1 MPIEFRLPS
10 LGENVRAGDVVKV
23 LVKEGDVIEANQGIC
38 ELETDKAVVEIPCP
52 YAGRILKLHFK
63 EGQTVEVGQVM
74 LTLARPDESELP
86 PAEPAGA
93 APVAAAKTPEGGDGR
108 DQAGVSV
115 GAVGSGVSAQ
125 PATVSISTPS
135 PTVGTAQSGVGGP
148 SLAAEPI
155 YGPSEPIPAGPL
167 ARRLAR
173 HLGVDLRYVRGSG
186 PGGRITP
193 EDVEAAARM
202 AGGAVAAAPGAAV
215 TAAVAPAAAPAAPTV
230 TPAAKP
236 AAAPVAPAPPAVTP
250 PPGEPGRDAW
260 GPIRRERMSR
270 IRLTIAEQ
278 MVRSVSNIPHVTNF
292 DEADVTELEQLRKQ
306 VPENFVGAG
315 IKLTLMPFVMKAVAI
330 ALRHHPAI
338 NASLDME
345 RQEVVYKEYVHLGV
359 AVDTPRGLV
368 VPVVRNADRM
378 SIPELARAL
387 ASLAERA
394 RNAQFGLEEL
404 RGGTFTISNLGAV
417 GGRFSTPIINYPEVA
432 ILLLGRSR
440 WQPVVREGKIEP
452 RFMMPL
458 SLSYDHRLIDGATA
472 QRFLNEVIDWL
483 QSPGR
488 LLLAE

>member
-1 MPIEFRLPS
+1 
-10 LGENVRAGDVVKV
+10 
-23 LVKEGDVIEANQGIC
+23 
-38 ELETDKAVVEIPCP
+38 
-52 YAGRILKLHFK
+52 
-63 EGQTVEVGQVM
+63 
-74 LTLARPDESELP
+74 
-86 PAEPAGA
+86 
-93 APVAAAKTPEGGDGR
+93 
-108 DQAGVSV
+108 
-115 GAVGSGVSAQ
+115 
-125 PATVSISTPS
+125 
-135 PTVGTAQSGVGGP
+135 
-148 SLAAEPI
+148 
-155 YGPSEPIPAGPL
+155 
-167 ARRLAR
+167 
-173 HLGVDLRYVRGSG
+173 
-186 PGGRITP
+186 
-193 EDVEAAARM
+193 
-202 AGGAVAAAPGAAV
+202 
-215 TAAVAPAAAPAAPTV
+215 
-230 TPAAKP
+230 
-236 AAAPVAPAPPAVTP
+236 
-250 PPGEPGRDAW
+250 
-260 GPIRRERMSR
+260 MSR

>member
-10 LGENVRAGDVVKV
+10 LGENVRTGDVVKV
-23 LVKEGDVIEANQGIC
+23 LVKEGDVIEANQGVC

-52 YAGRILKLHFK
+52 HAGRIIKVHFQ
-63 EGQTVEVGQVM
+63 EGQTVEVGQVL
-74 LTLARPDESELP
+74 LTLAAPGE
-86 PAEPAGA
+86 AEATAA
-93 APVAAAKTPEGGDGR
+93 APVAPPAEVTPPQPEKP
-108 DQAGVSV
+108 AGPVE
-115 GAVGSGVSAQ
+115 AVSASSAGSDGLRGQVAVAGGMVAAQ
-125 PATVSISTPS
+125 P
-135 PTVGTAQSGVGGP
+135 
-148 SLAAEPI
+148 L
-155 YGPSEPIPAGPL
+155 YGPEEPIPAGPL

-173 HLGVDLRYVRGSG
+173 ELGVDLRFVRGSG

-193 EDVEAAARM
+193 EDVEAVARSVVPPK
-202 AGGAVAAAPGAAV
+202 ALGPSAPQVAAPPVA
-215 TAAVAPAAAPAAPTV
+215 TASVAPSSRAGPQV
-230 TPAAKP
+230 VEVSRAKP
-236 AAAPVAPAPPAVTP
+236 AAAPQPEPPPVAP

-292 DEADVTELEQLRKQ
+292 DEADVTDLEQLRKQ

-315 IKLTLMPFVMKAVAI
+315 VKLTMMPFVMKAVAI
-330 ALRHHPAI
+330 ALRHHPAV

-345 RQEVVYKEYVHLGV
+345 RQEIIYKEYVHLGI

-387 ASLAERA
+387 ATLAERA
-394 RNAQFGLEEL
+394 RNAQFGIEEL

-440 WQPVVREGKIEP
+440 WQPVVREGRVEP
-452 RFMMPL
+452 RFMLPL